1 MRAWH
6 LLFLVALP
14 AITAGLSACVTAGT
28 QPADTSVAAASPR
41 CYAFSPCATAGTS
54 PTETHVAT
62 ATTRHA
68 TDSADL
74 AELDYELQ
82 PGDTVSI
89 SVWKEKD
96 LETDALVRPDGG
108 LSFPLVGDV
117 EAKGHTLREVR
128 DTIAERLKPYI
139 PDPVVTVA
147 IKEIGGN
154 EIYVLG
160 RVNRPG
166 GYPFSQPIDVM
177 QALSLAGGTTP
188 FAKVNRIVILHRDAS
203 GAEHSE
209 RFHYADIAHGRDLA
223 QNVLLHSGDTVVVP

>member
-6 LLFLVALP
+6 LLLLVALP
-14 AITAGLSACVTAGT
+14 AVTAGLSACVAAGT
-28 QPADTSVAAASPR
+28 PPADANLAAASPH
-41 CYAFSPCATAGTS
+41 CYAFSPCATAGTPS
-54 PTETHVAT
+54 TDARVAMAVT
-62 ATTRHA
+62 GHA
-68 TDSADL
+68 TDGSQ
-74 AELDYELQ
+74 LDYQLQ
-82 PGDTVSI
+82 PGDTVTI

-96 LETDALVRPDGG
+96 LETEALVRPDGG

-117 EAKGHTLREVR
+117 QAGGHTLRQVR
-128 DTIAERLKPYI
+128 DTIAARLKPYI

-154 EIYVLG
+154 EIFVLG

-166 GYPFSQPIDVM
+166 GYSFSQPIDVM

-188 FAKVNRIVILHRDAS
+188 FARLNRIVILHRDTT

>member
-6 LLFLVALP
+6 LSFLIALL
-14 AITAGLSACVTAGT
+14 AVIAGLSACASAGT
-28 QPADTSVAAASPR
+28 PPAGVSGTGAWTR
-41 CYAFSPCATAGTS
+41 CYAFSPCDTPGARPVNT
-54 PTETHVAT
+54 PVVAEVT
-62 ATTRHA
+62 GRA
-68 TDSADL
+68 TDDAQ
-74 AELDYELQ
+74 LDYHLQ
-82 PGDTVSI
+82 PGDTVTI

-96 LETDALVRPDGG
+96 LDTEALVRPDGG

-117 EAKGHTLREVR
+117 EAKGHTLRQVR
-128 DTIAERLKPYI
+128 DTIADRLKPYI

-154 EIYVLG
+154 VIFVLG

-188 FAKVNRIVILHRDAS
+188 FAKLNHIVILHRDAS

>member
-6 LLFLVALP
+6 LSLLVIALSTV
-14 AITAGLSACVTAGT
+14 TAGLSACATVGAPGS
-28 QPADTSVAAASPR
+28 DSH
-41 CYAFSPCATAGTS
+41 CYAFNPCGAASDVRTNAHAATAATS
-54 PTETHVAT
+54 HPI
-62 ATTRHA
+62 
-68 TDSADL
+68 DGSD
-74 AELDYELQ
+74 LDYQLQ
-82 PGDTVSI
+82 PGDTVTI

-96 LETDALVRPDGG
+96 LETDALIGPDGG

-117 EAKGHTLREVR
+117 QAKGRTLRQVR

-147 IKEIGGN
+147 IKLIGGN
-154 EIYVLG
+154 QIYVLG

-166 GYPFSQPIDVM
+166 GYPFSRPIDVM

-188 FAKVNRIVILHRDAS
+188 FAKLNRIVILHRDTS
-203 GAEHSE
+203 GAEHSV